1 MIPLLID
8 IASARGLAETLCA
21 EHRFEAAPIER
32 RQFPDGESY
41 VRLDARVAGR
51 HVVMLCTLDRPDDKA
66 LPLIFAAEAARAQGA
81 LSVGLAAPYLA
92 YMRQDRAFRAGE
104 AVTSRSFAALLSRTF
119 DWLAT
124 VDPHLHR
131 LAGLDSVYSIPAV
144 AATAR
149 GPIADWIA
157 RHAERPFLIGP
168 DRESAQ
174 WVGHIAGLVESSWAV
189 FDKVRSGDLEVA
201 LSGGPQAVP
210 AGAQPVLVD
219 DIASSART
227 MIAAV
232 ESLRRMGAPVPI
244 CLVVHA
250 VFAGDAHERLLA
262 AGPARIVSTNTVDH
276 PTNEIDIAPPLVDAI
291 TECLRQMDTS

>member
-1 MIPLLID
+1 MIPLLIE
-8 IASARGLAETLCA
+8 IASAPGLAERLCA
-21 EHRFEAAPIER
+21 EQRFEAAPIER

-41 VRLDARVAGR
+41 VRLAAPVVGR
-51 HVVMLCTLDRPDDKA
+51 HVVMLCTLDRPDGKA
-66 LPLIFAAEAARAQGA
+66 LPLIFTAEAARAQGA

-92 YMRQDRAFRAGE
+92 YMRQDRAFRRGE

-131 LAGLDSVYSIPAV
+131 LAGLDSLYGIPTV
-144 AATAR
+144 AATAA
-149 GPIADWIA
+149 GPLADWIA
-157 RHAERPFLIGP
+157 RHTERPFLIGP

-174 WVGHIAGLVESSWAV
+174 WVEPVADLAGSGWAV
-189 FDKVRSGDLEVA
+189 FDKVRDGDLEVS
-201 LSGGPQAVP
+201 LSGGPEGMP
-210 AGAQPVLVD
+210 AGAQPVLID

-232 ESLRRMGAPVPI
+232 ESLHRMGARPPI
-244 CLVVHA
+244 CLIVHA
-250 VFAGDAHERLLA
+250 VFAGDAHERLVA
-262 AGPARIVSTNTVDH
+262 AGPARIVSTNTVGH

-291 TECLRQMDTS
+291 SECLRRVERS